1 MPFYRSPVISG
12 EKAGERARPFHKM
25 ERMKINWAAVLV
37 FLLYAAM
44 GYALYRGFLWAGA
57 SRPMAQTVGVLYTLF
72 FAWRT
77 FWRR

>member
-1 MPFYRSPVISG
+1 M
-12 EKAGERARPFHKM
+12 K
-25 ERMKINWAAVLV
+25 RMKINWAVVLV
-37 FLLYAAM
+37 FLFYAVM